1 MNNKLNNNYIFK
13 LIFLI
18 MLIPAIIFFLISIYK
33 IFFRTE
39 ISIEDEFVSLEDTIH
54 NNKTFEITS
63 KNYTNIL
70 QAVTNDI
77 DSYIGCKVHFVGYV
91 YRLIDFKPNEFVLAR
106 NMIVNENTS
115 QSLVVGFLCNY
126 SKAIDFPDN
135 IWVDVLGTIQK
146 GNYYGD
152 IAIINVE
159 NMFECDKP
167 KDDFV
172 SMPDNTYIPTNSM
185 L

>member
-1 MNNKLNNNYIFK
+1 MIYKFNKNKVFK
-13 LIFLI
+13 LVFLI
-18 MLIPAIIFFLISIYK
+18 MLIPVIIYFFICIYK
-33 IFFRTE
+33 IFFIEE
-39 ISIEDEFVSLEDTIH
+39 ISSIDEILLLKDTIN
-54 NNKTFEITS
+54 NNKIFEINS

-70 QAVTNDI
+70 QTVTDDV
-77 DSYIGCKVHFVGYV
+77 DSYIGCKIHFIGYV
-91 YRLIDFKPNEFVLAR
+91 YRLIDFETNEFVLAR
-106 NMIVNENTS
+106 NMIINVNTS

-126 SKAIDFPDN
+126 DMAHKFPDN
-135 IWVDVLGTIQK
+135 IWVDVTGTIQK

-152 IAIINVE
+152 IAIISVE

-172 SMPDNTYIPTNSM
+172 SMPDNTYIPTSGI

>member
-1 MNNKLNNNYIFK
+1 M
-13 LIFLI
+13 
-18 MLIPAIIFFLISIYK
+18 
-33 IFFRTE
+33 
-39 ISIEDEFVSLEDTIH
+39 
-54 NNKTFEITS
+54 
-63 KNYTNIL
+63 
-70 QAVTNDI
+70 QAVSNDI

-126 SKAIDFPDN
+126 SKATDFRDN

>member
-1 MNNKLNNNYIFK
+1 MNKKINNSSIFK
-13 LIFLI
+13 ILFLI
-18 MLIPAIIFFLISIYK
+18 MLISAIIFFLISIYK
-33 IFFRTE
+33 IFFKNE

-54 NNKTFEITS
+54 NNKTFELTS

-70 QAVTNDI
+70 QVVTNDI
-77 DSYIGCKVHFVGYV
+77 DSYIGCRVHFVGYI

-126 SKAIDFPDN
+126 DAAQKFPDN

-152 IAIINVE
+152 IAIIKVE

-167 KDDFV
+167 TDDFV
-172 SMPDNTYIPTNSM
+172 SMPDNTYIPTSSM

>member
-1 MNNKLNNNYIFK
+1 MNNKLNNNNIFK

-18 MLIPAIIFFLISIYK
+18 MLIPVIIFFLISIYR
-33 IFFRTE
+33 IFFKTD
-39 ISIEDEFVSLEDTIH
+39 ISIEDEFVSLEDTLH

-70 QAVTNDI
+70 QAVTNDV
-77 DSYIGCKVHFVGYV
+77 DSYIGCKVHFIGYV
-91 YRLIDFKPNEFVLAR
+91 YRLIDFETNEFVLAR
-106 NMIVNENTS
+106 NMIINENTS

-126 SKAIDFPDN
+126 EKAMEFSDN
-135 IWVDVLGTIQK
+135 IWVDVTGTIQK

-152 IAIINVE
+152 IAIIKVE
-159 NMFECDKP
+159 EMFECDKP
-167 KDDFV
+167 KDDLV
-172 SMPDNTYIPTNSM
+172 SMPDTTYIPTSSI

>member
-1 MNNKLNNNYIFK
+1 MIYKFNKNKTFK
-13 LIFLI
+13 LLFLI
-18 MLIPAIIFFLISIYK
+18 IFIPVILFFLICIYK
-33 IFFRTE
+33 IFFKTE
-39 ISIEDEFVSLEDTIH
+39 ISTEDEFISLEDTIN

-115 QSLVVGFLCNY
+115 QSLVVGFLCSY

-172 SMPDNTYIPTNSM
+172 SMPDNTYIPTNGM
-185 L
+185 I

>member
-1 MNNKLNNNYIFK
+1 MIYSFNKNKTFK
-13 LIFLI
+13 LIFI
-18 MLIPAIIFFLISIYK
+18 IILIPAIIFFLISIYK
-33 IFFRTE
+33 IFFKTE
-39 ISIEDEFVSLEDTIH
+39 ISTEDEFVLLKDSIH
-54 NNKTFEITS
+54 NNQTFEITS

-77 DSYIGCKVHFVGYV
+77 DSYIGCKVHFVGYI

-126 SKAIDFPDN
+126 NKAIDFPDN

-152 IAIINVE
+152 IAIIKVDKI
-159 NMFECDKP
+159 FECDKP

-172 SMPDNTYIPTNSM
+172 SMPDNTYLPTNGM
-185 L
+185 I

>member
-1 MNNKLNNNYIFK
+1 
-13 LIFLI
+13 
-18 MLIPAIIFFLISIYK
+18 MLIPAIIFFFISIYK
-33 IFFRTE
+33 IFLKTE
-39 ISIEDEFVSLEDTIH
+39 ISTEDEFFSLEDTIH

-70 QAVTNDI
+70 QAVSNDI

-126 SKAIDFPDN
+126 SKATDFQDN

>member
-1 MNNKLNNNYIFK
+1 MIYNFNKNKTFK

-18 MLIPAIIFFLISIYK
+18 MLIPAIIFFLISIYI
-33 IFFRTE
+33 IFFKTNISTE
-39 ISIEDEFVSLEDTIH
+39 DDFILLEDTIN

-70 QAVTNDI
+70 QAVTNDV

-91 YRLIDFKPNEFVLAR
+91 YRLIDFNPNEFVLAR
-106 NMIVNENTS
+106 NMIINENTS
-115 QSLVVGFLCNY
+115 QSVVVGFLCEFSNAQKF
-126 SKAIDFPDN
+126 SDN
-135 IWVDVLGTIQK
+135 IWVDVTGTIQK
-146 GNYYGD
+146 GNYYGE
-152 IAIINVE
+152 IAIIKVE
-159 NMFECDKP
+159 NMVECNKP

-172 SMPDNTYIPTNSM
+172 SVPNNTYIPTSSI